1 MARIFLRARDLQWT
15 DHALSADAVDLGV
28 LLAGALSGPPRCR
41 SAAAVS
47 VLLVSFRAGVAMRW
61 ALLAADGSGV
71 RINGVS
77 LAGLGLRVL
86 DHRDEVSLPSVGCAF
101 FSDEELAAV
110 VPLPGSAR
118 PIRCGRCLDPIE
130 PGTPAVA
137 CPSCRVWHH
146 ERQDR
151 GCWTYDACSCCRR
164 PTKPYQGLQWTPE
177 V

>member
-1 MARIFLRARDLQWT
+1 MARVFLRAPDLQWT
-15 DHALSADAVDLGV
+15 DHALSSDTMDLGV
-28 LLAGALSGPPRCR
+28 LLAGALSGLPRSR

-47 VLLVSFRAGVAMRW
+47 VLLVPFRAGVAVRW
-61 ALLAADGSGV
+61 ALLAGAGSRV
-71 RINGVS
+71 RINGVA

-86 DHRDEVSLPSVGCAF
+86 DHRDEVSLPGVGSAF
-101 FSDEELAAV
+101 FSDEELAGT

-146 ERQDR
+146 EREDR
-151 GCWTYDACSCCRR
+151 RCWTYDVCSCCRR
-164 PTKPYQGLQWTPE
+164 PTKLGQGLQWAPE